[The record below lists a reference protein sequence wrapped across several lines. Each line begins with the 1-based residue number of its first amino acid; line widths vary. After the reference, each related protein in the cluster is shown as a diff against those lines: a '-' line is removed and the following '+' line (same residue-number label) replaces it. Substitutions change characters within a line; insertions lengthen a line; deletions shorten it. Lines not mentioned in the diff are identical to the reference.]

1 MVGASIARAR
11 ESAGLSLD
19 ELASRTKIRAS
30 ILLAIESD
38 DFSACGGDVYARGH
52 LKSIAA
58 ALDLPPEDLLEL
70 FDADAGTP

>member
-58 ALDLPPEDLLEL
+58 ALDLSPEDLLEL